1 MRTFLTQRL
10 NVVEE
15 LRAQLAQIES
25 DLVVVQKVI
34 SDGGVLLNKVEEERK
49 AAKVEA
55 YRIGEEK
62 EVAEAK
68 CKDLEQEKYQLM
80 KELEELRAGFA
91 AEKEALIKDYQK

>member
-15 LRAQLAQIES
+15 LRAQFTRIES
-25 DLVVVQKVI
+25 DLVVPQKVI

-55 YRIGEEK
+55 YRMGEEK
-62 EVAEAK
+62 EVTEAK

-80 KELEELRAGFA
+80 KELEELQAGLLLR
-91 AEKEALIKDYQK
+91 KRH